1 MTWYDSNWKD
11 RYPVAVNV
19 LGGAESPGTHDIE
32 VIIPSDW
39 ERLWSNIR
47 ADGFDLI
54 LVSNQGQLLTFKRN
68 AFSFANKTAT
78 LQAQAVSFQN
88 RNSMSLV
95 YVYFNNP
102 DQSVDLASVFSAST
116 PKNGSISLNAPSRN
130 AVSSLNQAIGS
141 DGPVATF
148 QKTTNENYFIYF
160 RVGSLMAK
168 RITAYNKSLGLE
180 DIDYIKINSLDAAGA
195 NDVNRYTEGETR
207 FLPQWVGVKVKA
219 GSNSTNYTVVCNVTT
234 TGNNLTE
241 EYSARCLL
249 KVRDLLP

>member
-1 MTWYDSNWKD
+1 MTWYNSDWKD
-11 RYPVAVNV
+11 RYPISVNV
-19 LGGAESPGTHDIE
+19 LGGAETPGTEDIE

-54 LVSNQGQLLTFKRN
+54 LVSNQGQLLTFKRSAYN
-68 AFSFANKTAT
+68 FANKTAT

-88 RNSMSLV
+88 RNSINLV
-95 YVYFNNP
+95 YLYFNNP
-102 DQSVDLASVFSAST
+102 DQASDLASVFSASS
-116 PKNGSISLNAPSRN
+116 PKDGTISLNAPSRN
-130 AVSSLNQAIGS
+130 SVSSLNQAIGS

-148 QKTTNENYFIYF
+148 QKTTNEDFFIYF

-180 DIDYIKINSLDAAGA
+180 DIDYVKINSLDAGGS
-195 NDVNRYTEGETR
+195 NDVGRYTEGETR
-207 FLPQWVGVKVKA
+207 FLPQWVGVKVKSGA
-219 GSNSTNYTVVCNVTT
+219 NGTDYTVVCNVTT
-234 TGNNLTE
+234 TGNRLSET
-241 EYSARCLL
+241 YSARCLL

>member
-11 RYPVAVNV
+11 RYPISVNI
-19 LGGAESPGTHDIE
+19 LGGAETPGTEDIE

-54 LVSNQGQLLTFKRN
+54 LVSNQGQLLTFKRSAYN
-68 AFSFANKTAT
+68 FSNKTAT
-78 LQAQAVSFQN
+78 LQAQSVNFSN
-88 RNSMSLV
+88 RNSIGLV
-95 YVYFNNP
+95 YLYFNNP
-102 DQSVDLASVFSAST
+102 DQASDLASVFSASS
-116 PKNGSISLNAPSRN
+116 PKDGTISLNAPSRN
-130 AVSSLNQAIGS
+130 SVSSLNQAIGS

-148 QKTTNENYFIYF
+148 QKTTNEDFFIYF

-180 DIDYIKINSLDAAGA
+180 DIDYVKINSLDAAGS
-195 NDVNRYTEGETR
+195 NDAGRYTEGETR
-207 FLPQWVGVKVKA
+207 FLPQWVGVKVKSGA
-219 GSNSTNYTVVCNVTT
+219 NGTDYTVVANIVT
-234 TGNNLTE
+234 TGNRLSET
-241 EYSARCLL
+241 YSARCLL